1 MDHPD
6 LPALDEKFELLGK
19 LGEGGMGSVYKV
31 RHRLLNQILVV
42 KVMTPRSAASP
53 EHQKR
58 FLREA
63 QTATRLRHPGIV
75 SIFDFVLRED
85 GSAYMVMEYLEG
97 ANLADAVRRCG
108 RMPAALGLFVADQVL
123 AALSFMHEKGAIH
136 RDIAPDNIML
146 TREESGLVRAKLIDL
161 GIAKILDA
169 GEELT
174 VMNQFIGKVRYASP
188 EQVGSRDT
196 TGAIDGRSDIYSLG
210 AVAYELLT
218 GVKAFRGENILELL
232 HAHQTGRIVPFEESD
247 PSGELSLELRE
258 VLLRAMAVD
267 PGDRFATAAEFRM
280 ALSPLLLGNPL
291 EDAAA
296 RSYIQSV
303 LALSPDDYLTVEG
316 RPRSESG
323 LSPGGIRTRPTS
335 GATRPTSGGS
345 RSVTSP
351 TAPVREDERPPR
363 TPSRIP
369 SSTSAPTASL
379 PGQRPIP
386 REAPPPPGD
395 VTTREV
401 LPSRAK
407 SEGEVAAVPAPPP
420 AGARR
425 PSHLLTLALPAA
437 ALVAAGIVG
446 FLLVGRAREQSGKAG
461 EPPSRTPQPALPTP
475 APTPIAAALP
485 SPPAPLVTSLPTVES
500 RPTATPIPVV
510 RPTLQPTLRPTPAP
524 TLVAQV
530 LKIPTAGRP
539 TAPSQPGDQPM
550 AGQIRFCPLV
560 DATYYQQGVVKERP
574 KGFAADSSEFF
585 RRARDDA
592 GRIQIRLSV
601 TPKEPAQ
608 GDSFL
613 IVGDVVNG
621 GDLGLVLERV
631 EESSVAAAGGFQPVA
646 GLTLPLEIPSGGAAR
661 IFTYR
666 GVVSGRSPFSKELRV
681 VDSRQDAWKTAI
693 RFRPCLEP

>member
-280 ALSPLLLGNPL
+280 ALSPLLPGNPL

-303 LALSPDDYLTVEG
+303 LALSPDDYLTVDG

-345 RSVTSP
+345 RSSTSP
-351 TAPVREDERPPR
+351 TVPAREDERPPR
-363 TPSRIP
+363 TPPRFP
-369 SSTSAPTASL
+369 SSTSAPTAPYSKERPSL
-379 PGQRPIP
+379 S
-386 REAPPPPGD
+386 EAPPPPGD

-401 LPSRAK
+401 RPSRTK
-407 SEGEVAAVPAPPP
+407 SEREVAAAPAPPP
-420 AGARR
+420 AEARR
-425 PSHLLTLALPAA
+425 PSRLLTIALPAA
-437 ALVAAGIVG
+437 AVVVAGIIG
-446 FLLVGRAREQSGKAG
+446 FLWLGRTREQGRKADV
-461 EPPSRTPQPALPTP
+461 PPVKTPQLAVPTP
-475 APTPIAAALP
+475 AATLIVAALP
-485 SPPAPLVTSLPTVES
+485 SPPAPLVTAVPTVES
-500 RPTATPIPVV
+500 RPTLTPIPVF
-510 RPTLQPTLRPTPAP
+510 RPTLQPTPRP

-530 LKIPTAGRP
+530 LKIPTAARP
-539 TAPSQPGDQPM
+539 APSPADERPM
-550 AGQIRFCPLV
+550 AEQIRFCPLV
-560 DATYYQQGVVKERP
+560 DATYYQQGIVKERP
-574 KGFAADSSEFF
+574 KGFAAESSEFF

-631 EESSVAAAGGFQPVA
+631 EESSVAAAGGFQPVT
-646 GLTLPLEIPSGGAAR
+646 GLALPLEIPSGGAAR
-661 IFTYR
+661 VYTYR